1 MQGREILYKE
11 EKYSSSNPII
21 DTELGSDNENSRQ
34 QQPSV
39 VIFGGLPNLLWSHSE
54 ETKNCN
60 ENNNNNNRGK
70 NQRKSIFFSYTEGV
84 YFTFTTQVN
93 IPFSLRL

>member
-11 EKYSSSNPII
+11 EKYSSSNPI
-21 DTELGSDNENSRQ
+21 DTESGLDNENSKQ

-39 VIFGGLPNLLWSHSE
+39 VIFGGFPNLSWSGE

-60 ENNNNNNRGK
+60 ENNNNNNNRGK

-84 YFTFTTQVN
+84 YFTFTTQVK
-93 IPFSLRL
+93 IPFSHV